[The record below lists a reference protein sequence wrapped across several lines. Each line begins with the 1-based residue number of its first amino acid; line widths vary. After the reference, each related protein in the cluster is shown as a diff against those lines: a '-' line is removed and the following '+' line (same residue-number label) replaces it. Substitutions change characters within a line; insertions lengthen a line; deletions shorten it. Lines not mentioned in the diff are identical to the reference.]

1 LEAKAKNKRDR
12 EMTSNKFM
20 LASVAAIAAQSAYA
34 QDSTEVDPI
43 VVNAGQDKV
52 ASDVPQS
59 VTVINQEKLDEVQ
72 AGTVGDILDTVPG
85 VSGVGSSS
93 PLGQSFNIR
102 GVGAGLDAAE
112 SSILTLVDGEELYF
126 ESYRQGSIF
135 LEPELLK
142 RVEVLRGPTNSTLYG
157 SGALGGVILFE
168 TKDATDF
175 LDDEDT
181 FAVRQKLSFE
191 SNEDKVQSTT
201 ILAFAPNNKF
211 DALLSFSYSD
221 VGVSEDGDG
230 VTLIRTNADMYNF
243 LGKANYSQGANT
255 FSFSYQHLYSDGEN
269 QDFNQIDGCCQS
281 PFFSW
286 GLGDITN
293 ESQVAKL
300 EHNFAPEDNSFWDLT
315 TTLSYTNSSR
325 DVRQGTDPANPVFAS
340 LLGKRSYELWKL
352 KVENSADLSTDNF
365 EHFLTFGAA
374 ASYRDR
380 KSLQTSASHP
390 EAVTKTY
397 EIYALS
403 ELTFNDR
410 LTINTGFRIDH
421 QKIEPQSTV
430 AGATGSVSDTAIEPQ
445 ISALYKLNDNWNVFG
460 SIARV
465 NRLPTDDE
473 IFDNFRG
480 GGFNLDLKPEE
491 GMNYE
496 IGFSFS
502 GQGVFRAD
510 DALDFKAVA
519 FYNDITNKIIRAGAL
534 SQFQNID
541 FAKIKG
547 LELEGRYA
555 TGKFSASA
563 GITLI
568 DGEGP
573 GGAKLDTIANNS
585 LKLGLGYQIS
595 PDLKVGLNSV
605 FAADRTQ
612 ARGSFENYDVHNV
625 YATYKPSQGVM
636 KGVEVRFGIDN
647 LFDTKYQ
654 PATYFST
661 PAKGRN
667 IKLSLAKTF

>member
-1 LEAKAKNKRDR
+1 MN
-12 EMTSNKFM
+12 SNKFV
-20 LASVAAIAAQSAYA
+20 LAAVAAICAQAAHA
-34 QDSTEVDPI
+34 QDATEVDPI
-43 VVNAGQDKV
+43 VVNAGQDRV

-59 VTVINQEKLDEVQ
+59 VTVVNQEKLDEVQ
-72 AGTVGDILDTVPG
+72 AANVGDILDTVPG

-112 SSILTLVDGEELYF
+112 SSILTLVDGEEVYF

-142 RVEVLRGPTNSTLYG
+142 RVEVLRGPGSSTLYG

-175 LDDEDT
+175 LKDGDT
-181 FAVRQKLSFE
+181 FSVRQKLTFE
-191 SNEDKVQSTT
+191 TNEDKFQSTT
-201 ILAFAPNNKF
+201 ILAFAPDNKF
-211 DALLSFSYSD
+211 DALLAFSYSD
-221 VGVSEDGDG
+221 VGNSEDGDG
-230 VTLIRTNADMYNF
+230 NELIRTNADMYNF
-243 LGKANYSQGANT
+243 LGKVNYSEGANT
-255 FSFSYQHLYSDGEN
+255 FSFSYQHLYSDGKN

-286 GLGDITN
+286 GFGNIVN

-300 EHNFAPEDNSFWDLT
+300 EYNFAPEDSRFWDLT
-315 TTLSYTNSSR
+315 ASLSYTNSSR
-325 DVRQGTDPANPVFAS
+325 DVQQGTDPANQVFAS
-340 LLGKRSYELWKL
+340 LLGERSYELWKA
-352 KVENSADLSTDNF
+352 KVENTADLSTDSV
-365 EHFLTFGAA
+365 EHYLTFGVA

-380 KSLQTSASHP
+380 TSVPLSLSHA
-390 EAVTKTY
+390 EAITKTF

-410 LTINTGFRIDH
+410 LTVNTGLRIDR
-421 QKIEPQSTV
+421 QTIDPKDSV
-430 AGATGSVSDTAIEPQ
+430 AGNPANVSETAIEPQ
-445 ISALYKLNDNWNVFG
+445 VSAIYKLNDNWNVFG

-480 GGFNLDLKPEE
+480 AGFNLDLQSEK

-496 IGFSFS
+496 IGVSYS
-502 GQGVFRAD
+502 GQGVFSSD
-510 DALDFKAVA
+510 DELDFKATA
-519 FYNDITNKIIRAGAL
+519 FYSDIDNKIIRNAATA
-534 SQFQNID
+534 QFQNID

-547 LELEGRYA
+547 LEIEGRYA
-555 TGKFSASA
+555 SGRFSASA

-585 LKLGLGYQIS
+585 LKLGLGYQFTS
-595 PDLKVGLNSV
+595 DLKMGINSV

-612 ARGSFENYDVHNV
+612 ARGEFSGYNVHNI
-625 YATYKPSQGVM
+625 YATYRPSQGVLE
-636 KGVEVRFGIDN
+636 GVEVRFGIDN
-647 LFDTKYQ
+647 VFDKTYQ
-654 PATYFST
+654 PATYLST
-661 PAKGRN
+661 AAKGRN
-667 IKLSLAKTF
+667 VKISLAKTF

>member
-1 LEAKAKNKRDR
+1 MKTNR
-12 EMTSNKFM
+12 FV
-20 LASVAAIAAQSAYA
+20 LAAVAAICAQAAQA

-52 ASDVPQS
+52 ASAVPQS
-59 VTVINQEKLDEVQ
+59 VTVINQEKLDETQ
-72 AGTVGDILDTVPG
+72 AANVGEILDTVPG

-142 RVEVLRGPTNSTLYG
+142 RVEVLRGPGNSTLYG

-175 LDDEDT
+175 LEDGDT
-181 FAVRQKLSFE
+181 FAVRQKLTFE
-191 SNEDKVQSTT
+191 SNEDKIQSST
-201 ILAFAPNNKF
+201 ILAFAPNNQF
-211 DALLSFSYSD
+211 DALLAFTYSD

-230 VTLIRTNADMYNF
+230 TTLIRTNADMYNF
-243 LGKANYSQGANT
+243 LGKANYTQGANT
-255 FSFSYQHLYSDGEN
+255 FSFSYQHLYSDGKN

-286 GLGDITN
+286 GLGNIVN

-300 EHNFAPEDNSFWDLT
+300 EYNFAPEDNSFWDLT
-315 TTLSYTNSSR
+315 TSLSYTNSSR
-325 DVRQGTDPANPVFAS
+325 DVQQGTDPANPVFAS
-340 LLGKRSYELWKL
+340 LLGERSYELWKL
-352 KVENSADLSTDNF
+352 KVENTADLSTDAF
-365 EHFLTFGAA
+365 EHYLTVGVA

-380 KSLQTSASHP
+380 SSVPVSASHA
-390 EAVTKTY
+390 EAITKTY
-397 EIYALS
+397 EFYAQS

-410 LTINTGFRIDH
+410 LTINAGLRIDR
-421 QKIEPQSTV
+421 QTIEPKATV
-430 AGATGSVSDTAIEPQ
+430 VGAAGAISDTAIEPQ
-445 ISALYKLNDNWNVFG
+445 ISALYRVNDNWNVFG
-460 SIARV
+460 SVARV

-480 GGFNLDLKPEE
+480 GGFNLNLQPEE

-496 IGFSFS
+496 IGVSFS
-502 GQGVFRAD
+502 GEGVFTSND
-510 DALDFKAVA
+510 QLEVKATA
-519 FYNDITNKIIRAGAL
+519 FYNDIDNKIIRNAVTA
-534 SQFQNID
+534 QFQNID

-547 LELEGRYA
+547 LEVEGRYA

-563 GITLI
+563 GLTLI

-573 GGAKLDTIANNS
+573 GGAKLNTIANNS
-585 LKLGLGYQIS
+585 LKLGLGYQIT

-612 ARGSFENYDVHNV
+612 ARGMFEGYNVHNI
-625 YATYKPSQGVM
+625 YATYRPSEGVF
-636 KGVEVRFGIDN
+636 KGVEVRFGVDN
-647 LFDTKYQ
+647 LFDKKYQ

-667 IKLSLAKTF
+667 VKLSLAKTF

>member
-1 LEAKAKNKRDR
+1 
-12 EMTSNKFM
+12 MPSNKFV
-20 LASVAAIAAQSAYA
+20 LAAVAAVCAQSALA
-34 QDSTEVDPI
+34 QESTEVDPI
-43 VVNAGQDKV
+43 VINAGQDKV

-59 VTVINQEKLDEVQ
+59 VTVLNQEKLDETQ
-72 AGTVGDILDTVPG
+72 AANVGDILDTVPG

-142 RVEVLRGPTNSTLYG
+142 RVEVLRGPGNSTLYG

-175 LDDEDT
+175 LEDGDT

-191 SNEDKVQSTT
+191 SNEDKVQSST
-201 ILAFAPNNKF
+201 ILAFAPDNAF
-211 DALLSFSYSD
+211 DALLAFTYSD

-230 VTLIRTNADMYNF
+230 NTLIRTNADMYNV
-243 LGKANYSQGANT
+243 LGKANYSKGANT
-255 FSFSYQHLYSDGEN
+255 FSFSYQHLYSDGKN

-286 GLGDITN
+286 GLGNIVT

-300 EHNFAPEDNSFWDLT
+300 EYNFAPEDNPFWDLT
-315 TTLSYTNSSR
+315 ASLSYTNSSR
-325 DVRQGTDPANPVFAS
+325 DVQQGTDAANPVFAS
-340 LLGKRSYELWKL
+340 LLGERSYELWKL
-352 KVENSADLSTDNF
+352 KVENTADLSTDAF
-365 EHFLTFGAA
+365 DHYLTVGVA

-380 KSLQTSASHP
+380 SSVPVSTSHA
-390 EAVTKTY
+390 EAITTTY
-397 EIYALS
+397 ELYAQS
-403 ELTFNDR
+403 ELNFDKLSLTAGLR
-410 LTINTGFRIDH
+410 LDH
-421 QKIEPQSTV
+421 QKVNPKSTV
-430 AGATGSVSDTAIEPQ
+430 VGNPASISDTAIEPQ
-445 ISALYKLNDNWNVFG
+445 LAAIYRLNDAWNVFG

-480 GGFNLDLKPEE
+480 AGFNLDLRPEK

-496 IGFSFS
+496 VGVSFS
-502 GQGVFRAD
+502 GQGIFNAD
-510 DALDFKAVA
+510 DALDFKATA
-519 FYNDITNKIIRAGAL
+519 FYNDIKDKIIRDATTA
-534 SQFQNID
+534 QFQNID

-547 LELEGRYA
+547 LEIEGRYA
-555 TGKFSASA
+555 TGRFSASA
-563 GITLI
+563 GITLV

-585 LKLGLGYQIS
+585 LKLGLGYQVT

-612 ARGSFENYDVHNV
+612 DRGVFEAYNVHNI
-625 YATYKPSQGVM
+625 YASYIPEQGAL
-636 KGVEVRFGIDN
+636 KGVEVRFGVDN
-647 LFDTKYQ
+647 VFDTTYQ

-667 IKLSLAKTF
+667 VKLSLAKTF